1 MEHRY
6 IKGVF
11 DNGEVE
17 VMTAA
22 FQLAVERSAGQQV
35 DQECL
40 GRIVLKLF
48 SMGLVEREKLA
59 AVAAMMATTRLFRSY
74 DLVEQ
79 RSSRAAGEL
88 ALREK

>member
-1 MEHRY
+1 MEHRH

-11 DNGEVE
+11 DKGDVE

-22 FQLAVERSAGQQV
+22 FHLAVEKSAGQQV

-48 SMGLVEREKLA
+48 NMGLVEREKLA
-59 AVAAMMATTRLFRSY
+59 AVAAMMITTRLFRSY

-79 RSSRAAGEL
+79 RSSRGAGEF
-88 ALREK
+88 ALRDK